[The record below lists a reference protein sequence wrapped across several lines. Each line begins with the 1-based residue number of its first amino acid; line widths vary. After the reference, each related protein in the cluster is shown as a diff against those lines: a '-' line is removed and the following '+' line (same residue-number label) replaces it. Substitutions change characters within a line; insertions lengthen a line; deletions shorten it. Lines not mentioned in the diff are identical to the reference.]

1 MATIFDPQA
10 CNSLLQRVSMLTADR
25 PAQWG
30 RMTAPQ
36 MICHLTAS
44 LPTSAD
50 GPQATAS
57 PSALSR
63 FPFNWIV
70 IHLLPWPKGKV
81 ESPPEFL
88 LLAPTNWD
96 ADLARLCAAL
106 EGVAARGPGGAWPSS
121 PVFGRIG
128 GRTWGA
134 LLGKHFDHHL
144 RQFGV

>member
-1 MATIFDPQA
+1 MPTIFNPQE
-10 CNSLLQRVSMLTADR
+10 CRSLHQRIGSLTPDR
-25 PAQWG
+25 PPLWG

-36 MICHLTAS
+36 MICHLTVS
-44 LPTSAD
+44 LPTIRD
-50 GPQATAS
+50 GPQAAAR

-88 LLAPTNWD
+88 SLAPTTWD
-96 ADLARLCAAL
+96 TDLARLRAAL
-106 EGVAARGPGGAWPSS
+106 ADVAARGPGGDWPSS